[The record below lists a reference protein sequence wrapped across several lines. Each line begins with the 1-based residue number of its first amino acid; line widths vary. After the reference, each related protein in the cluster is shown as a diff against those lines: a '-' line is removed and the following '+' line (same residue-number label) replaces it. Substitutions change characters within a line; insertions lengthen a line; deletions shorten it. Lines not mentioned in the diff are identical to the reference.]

1 MHFEEVQTA
10 VMRYFGD
17 MSRPAAQTRA
27 GLLALASECQ
37 SLAGTLLNEGIQ
49 QLPARE
55 SSAISLLPAA
65 GQQ

>member
-1 MHFEEVQTA
+1 MHYEEVQTA

-27 GLLALASECQ
+27 GLLALSSECQ
-37 SLAGTLLNEGIQ
+37 SLAGTLLNEGSQ
-49 QLPARE
+49 QSPERE
-55 SSAISLLPAA
+55 SSTTPLLTSA